1 MHIKAILG
9 NDGSGKE
16 DLEAILDAY
25 GAARCMVAGE
35 GRNDFVQSFS
45 QLKRSLLL
53 KDTAL
58 RYSKA
63 NIPNAKLRVLS
74 KSNFVIN
81 SPTISSVYVERQLKS
96 PQFVHKEGVTGEA
109 CIITGA
115 AQGIGLGMAIEFA
128 R

>member
-1 MHIKAILG
+1 MG

-58 RYSKA
+58 R
-63 NIPNAKLRVLS
+63 
-74 KSNFVIN
+74 
-81 SPTISSVYVERQLKS
+81 
-96 PQFVHKEGVTGEA
+96 
-109 CIITGA
+109 
-115 AQGIGLGMAIEFA
+115 
-128 R
+128 